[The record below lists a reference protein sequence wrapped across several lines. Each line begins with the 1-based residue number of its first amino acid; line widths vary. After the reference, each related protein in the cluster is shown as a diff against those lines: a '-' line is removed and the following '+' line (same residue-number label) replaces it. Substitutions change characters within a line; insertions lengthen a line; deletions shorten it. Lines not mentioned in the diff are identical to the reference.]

1 LHYYD
6 CISHHAGTRESFG
19 QTSTWCDKL
28 IISKRNV
35 TSLGEN
41 FDFQWWIQAHKWEW
55 KKRTSYYNHSGRQAA
70 YRDTDFS
77 LVWSEWIMIEWV
89 GDIVVVEVVDAT

>member
-1 LHYYD
+1 MGMEE
-6 CISHHAGTRESFG
+6 A
-19 QTSTWCDKL
+19 QKL
-28 IISKRNV
+28 
-35 TSLGEN
+35 LQPLQE
-41 FDFQWWIQAHKWEW
+41 
-55 KKRTSYYNHSGRQAA
+55 A